1 MARRIVV
8 AVSGGIAAYK
18 AAELVSRLKKS
29 GAEVRVVMTKNACE
43 FITPLTLETLSGY
56 PVAVEMFEEH
66 ARFEVEHIAL
76 AKWADYVIIAP
87 ATANII
93 GKIAHGI
100 ADDFLS
106 TFVMATKAAVVLAPA
121 MNDGMYTNTIVQKNI
136 AFLRE
141 NGYIVLEPDEGHLAC
156 GTSGR
161 GRLPEPAVLAEFM
174 LNLSEPDL
182 QGMKILV
189 TAGPTR
195 EALDPVR
202 YLTNHSSGKM
212 GYALAKRA
220 AARGAEV
227 ILVSGEVNLPVP
239 INVKV
244 ERVVSAE
251 EMYQAVLKHF
261 PAQDAVIKAA
271 AVADYRPKEYVA
283 EKIKKHDGG
292 LSLELERTRDILA
305 ALGAAKTKQ
314 ILVGFAAETEN
325 IEANALSKLKKKNLD
340 MIVANNLRQEGG
352 VFGQDS
358 NQVTIYQRNGERL
371 DLPKLSKDEV
381 ADEIL
386 NQIKLLRALS

>member
-244 ERVVSAE
+244 EKVISAE

-261 PAQDAVIKAA
+261 HAQDAVIKAA

-305 ALGAAKTKQ
+305 ALGAVKTKQ